1 MGRRLMASR
10 KKWYVRFIAGNP
22 EIFSDVK
29 TEPRSP
35 MMRGEALEAIGH
47 IDNNGW
53 RGWVED
59 EAGNRIYETA
69 VEKRYSQA

>member
-1 MGRRLMASR
+1 MASR

-35 MMRGEALEAIGH
+35 MMRSEALEAIGH

-59 EAGNRIYETA
+59 ESGNRIYETA
-69 VEKRYSQA
+69 TEKRYTS

>member
-1 MGRRLMASR
+1 MGRRLMASK

-22 EIFSDVK
+22 EIFSDIK

-35 MMRGEALEAIGH
+35 MMRSEALEAIGH
-47 IDNNGW
+47 IDNHGW

-59 EAGNRIYETA
+59 EAGNRIFETSR
-69 VEKRYSQA
+69 EKDFKNA